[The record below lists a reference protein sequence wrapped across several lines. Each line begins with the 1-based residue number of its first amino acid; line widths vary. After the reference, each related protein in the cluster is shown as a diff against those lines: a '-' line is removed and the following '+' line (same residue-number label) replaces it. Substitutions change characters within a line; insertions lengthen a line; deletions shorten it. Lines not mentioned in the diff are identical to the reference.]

1 MAGQAQGERNYG
13 KEKQFTTH
21 WLSLIYS
28 GLPTMKI
35 NKHFWIAAILF
46 AGCGSGQVAS
56 GKKVFYYNESDG
68 VATLDPAFAK
78 NRSIMWVVHQLYSTL
93 VETDDQLRFVP
104 ALARSWEVS
113 ADRRVW
119 TFHLRNDVVF
129 SDDPAFPGK
138 GAETGGVGCGV

>member
-1 MAGQAQGERNYG
+1 
-13 KEKQFTTH
+13 
-21 WLSLIYS
+21 
-28 GLPTMKI
+28 MKI
-35 NKHFWIAAILF
+35 NKHFFPGLFFWTSGWKGLVLRASGWIVLLF
-46 AGCGSGQVAS
+46 VASCGSGRGDA

-113 ADRRVW
+113 TDR
-119 TFHLRNDVVF
+119 
-129 SDDPAFPGK
+129 
-138 GAETGGVGCGV
+138 